1 MKENLQ
7 AIVSELVGLATALP
21 PHVVTLEETKTQ
33 IAAHLDDPAAVAR
46 FRRMVDESRIDE
58 RHLIVPPARALTLRT
73 IEERQ
78 HEYGRHAV
86 DLSEV
91 VASRALASARIDA
104 RSIGTVISVSCTG
117 YMLPSLEV
125 HLAHRIGLSPA
136 VRRVPIT
143 ELGCLASVAAVGL
156 ARELL
161 ASRTE
166 GSVLIVSTEFPSLC
180 LQASDPA
187 ISDVIGGIL
196 FGDAAAAVV
205 ITADGDGRGMRI
217 LGSRT
222 FLWPETTSDLGM
234 TLTTTGF
241 RLQLS
246 RHVPRLIRR
255 HLRATVDE
263 FLRQHEATVSDVS
276 FWAIHPGGPRVVEA
290 IAEAL
295 ELSDTALEASW
306 DVWQRCGNVSS
317 ASALLVL
324 QELLDGHPPAAGSLG
339 MLLAPGPGLS
349 CEMVL
354 LRAPAATAA
363 QGVFRA

>member
-1 MKENLQ
+1 M
-7 AIVSELVGLATALP
+7 SEIAGLATALP
-21 PHVVTLEETKTQ
+21 PHVITLEETKTQ
-33 IAAHLDDPAAVAR
+33 VAAHIEDPAARAR
-46 FRRMVDESRIDE
+46 FQRMVDESRIAK
-58 RHLIVPPARALTLRT
+58 RHLVVPPARALTLRT

-78 HEYGRHAV
+78 HEYARHVV
-86 DLSEV
+86 DLGEV
-91 VASRALASARIDA
+91 VARRALTSARIDA
-104 RSIGTVISVSCTG
+104 GSIGTVISVSCTG

-136 VRRVPIT
+136 ARRVPIT

-161 ASRTE
+161 ASQNDGR
-166 GSVLIVSTEFPSLC
+166 VLIVSTELPSLC
-180 LQASDPA
+180 LQTSEPA
-187 ISDVIGGIL
+187 TSDVIGGIL

-205 ITADGDGRGMRI
+205 ITADGDGRGIRI

-222 FLWPETTSDLGM
+222 VLWPETTSDLGM
-234 TLTTTGF
+234 RLTTTGF
-241 RLQLS
+241 RLDLS

-255 HLRATVDE
+255 HLRATVDA
-263 FLRQHEATVSDVS
+263 FLGQHEATVSDVS

-295 ELSDTALEASW
+295 ELSDTALRASW

-317 ASALLVL
+317 ASVLLVL
-324 QELLDGHPPAAGSLG
+324 QELLDSDTPAAGSLG

-354 LRAPAATAA
+354 LRAP
-363 QGVFRA
+363 